1 MSEPSNTGEVN
12 DQQTQIT
19 IDSSK
24 YYKMLQ
30 SISCTILLPNKRYK
44 LNGRLWDEFFYFYEP
59 NMALIATPDG

>member
-44 LNGRLWDEFFYFYEP
+44 LNGRLWDECFYFYEP